1 MTRLFWRRFLGAP
14 RTRAGMAV
22 LAVLVVLAL
31 IAPWFGTSPW
41 NMVAAPLIDPL
52 TQWHHPLGT
61 DMLGRDVLTGLVW
74 STRASLAVG
83 LAATAATLMIGT
95 VIGVLAGWFGG
106 WLDDLLMRVTE
117 LFQTIPQF
125 ALAVV
130 IAAVLGASLNS
141 TVAAIA
147 IVSWPVVAR
156 VVRGEFLSLAQREF
170 ILAAHMVG
178 QRPFTI
184 VFRQLLPHAL
194 SPVAVLGSLMVGN
207 AILTESALSFLG
219 LGDPGLM
226 SWGFMIGAARN
237 MIREHWWLS
246 VWPGLAIVV
255 TVLAI
260 NLVGEGLRQA
270 LAVSQPT
277 WRGGQ

>member
-1 MTRLFWRRFLGAP
+1 MSGHFWRRFSGSAQ
-14 RTRAGMAV
+14 TRAGIAV
-22 LAVLVVLAL
+22 LGVLVILAL
-31 IAPWFGTSPW
+31 VAPCFGASPW

-52 TQWHHPLGT
+52 SQLAHPLGT

-74 STRASLAVG
+74 STRASLSVG
-83 LAATAATLMIGT
+83 VAATAATLAIGV
-95 VIGVLAGWFGG
+95 VIGALAGWFGG
-106 WLDDLLMRVTE
+106 WIDDVLMRITE

-130 IAAVLGASLNS
+130 VAAVLGASPNA

-147 IVSWPVVAR
+147 IASWPVVAR
-156 VVRGEFLSLAQREF
+156 VVRGEFLSLKQREF
-170 ILAAHMVG
+170 ILAAHMIG
-178 QRPFTI
+178 QRPLAI

-255 TVLAI
+255 TVLAV

-270 LAVSQPT
+270 LAVSQPAL
-277 WRGGQ
+277 RGGR